1 MMRSNHRKLRCRSRN
16 IEQKREK
23 TLEYHFS
30 KKHIKYIRNCE
41 GNVYNIAEGAV
52 RAGKTVDNVY
62 AFAHELKTHPDKLHL
77 ATGSTAANAK
87 LNIGDCNGMGLEGI
101 FRGQC
106 KWGKYKGNECLIING
121 PDTGYKEKV
130 VIFAG
135 AALASSFKKI
145 RGNSYGMWIATE
157 VNLHHDN
164 TIKEAFNRTLASHRR
179 KFFWD
184 LNPDHPKAKIYT
196 DYIDKYVKKNKTG
209 ELKGGVNYDK
219 FTIFDNVNISK
230 ENRDAFLS
238 QYEPGSIWYNRDIL
252 GMRCIAEG
260 LIYTKLASEF
270 SLPEEEEKEHSLS
283 VEEAKK
289 KNFIKIVISVDFG
302 GNGSGHAFVAAGITE
317 GYREVIALKSR
328 RYKEGDVDHDTGIE
342 IKDVDP
348 DMLGDMFVN
357 FVQDVI
363 DTYGF
368 VTYTYG
374 DSAESVLIRGLK
386 KAMNAAGLGNIAP
399 KPALKTIIN
408 DRIFT
413 LVSLSVAGRF
423 FYVEEECGSLMDAI
437 STAIWNPKNLT
448 ENERLDDGTSDIDS
462 MDAFEYCF
470 ERDIK
475 KLIKKVGGKD

>member
-1 MMRSNHRKLRCRSRN
+1 MRSKHRELRCRKSK
-16 IEQKREK
+16 IEQKRK
-23 TLEYHFS
+23 RTLEYHFS
-30 KKHIKYIRNCE
+30 KKHIRYIRNCE
-41 GNVYNIAEGAV
+41 NNVYNMAEGAV

-77 ATGSTAANAK
+77 ATGSTGANAK

-164 TIKEAFNRTLASHRR
+164 TIKEAFNRTLASHKR

-196 DYIDKYVKKNKTG
+196 DYIDKYVKKHKTG
-209 ELKGGVNYDK
+209 ELLGGVNYQK
-219 FTIFDNVNISK
+219 FTIFDNINISK
-230 ENRDAFLS
+230 ESRDAFIS

-260 LIYTKLASEF
+260 LIYNKLASEF
-270 SLPEEEEKEHSLS
+270 SLPEEEKKPHSLT
-283 VEEAKK
+283 VEEAQQKR
-289 KNFIKIVISVDFG
+289 FMKIIISVDFG
-302 GNGSGHAFVAAGITE
+302 GNGSGHAFVATGITE

-328 RYKEGDVDHDTGIE
+328 RYKEGEIDPDTGKE
-342 IKDVDP
+342 IKDIDP
-348 DMLGDMFVN
+348 DALGDLFVK
-357 FVQDVI
+357 FVSDVY

-368 VTYTYG
+368 VTTTYA

-386 KAMNAAGLGNIAP
+386 KAMNAAGFGNIAP
-399 KPALKTIIN
+399 GNALKTIIN

-413 LVSLSVAGRF
+413 LVTLSVAGRF
-423 FYVEEECGSLMDAI
+423 FYVEEECHSLMDAI
-437 STAIWNPKNLT
+437 STAIWDPKNLT
-448 ENERLDDGTSDIDS
+448 ENERLDDGTTDIDS
-462 MDAFEYCF
+462 LDAFEYCF
-470 ERDIK
+470 ERFIK
-475 KLIKKVGGKD
+475 KLIVKKGGGNS

>member
-1 MMRSNHRKLRCRSRN
+1 MRSKHRELRCRKTKVG
-16 IEQKREK
+16 QKRKK
-23 TLEYHFS
+23 TLQYQFS
-30 KKHIKYIRNCE
+30 KKHIRYIQNCE
-41 GNVYNIAEGAV
+41 SNVYNFAEGAV

-77 ATGSTAANAK
+77 ATGSTGANAK
-87 LNIGDCNGMGLEGI
+87 LNIGDCNGMGLESI

-106 KWGKYKGNECLIING
+106 KWGKYKGNECLTING

-196 DYIDKYVKKNKTG
+196 DYIDKYVKKHKMG
-209 ELKGGVNYDK
+209 ELIGGVNYDK
-219 FTIFDNVNISK
+219 FTIFDNISISK
-230 ENRDAFLS
+230 ENREAFIS

-260 LIYTKLASEF
+260 LIYPKLASEL
-270 SLPEEEEKEHSLS
+270 SLPEEE
-283 VEEAKK
+283 KK
-289 KNFIKIVISVDFG
+289 PHALTVDAARKKRFMKIIVSIDFG
-302 GNGSGHAFVAAGITE
+302 GNGSGHAIVATGITE

-328 RYKEGDVDHDTGIE
+328 RYKEGEIDIDTGRE
-342 IKDVDP
+342 IRDVDP
-348 DMLGDMFVN
+348 EMLGDLFVK
-357 FVQDVI
+357 FVKDVR

-368 VTYTYG
+368 VTYSYA
-374 DSAESVLIRGLK
+374 DSAETVLIRGLK
-386 KAMNAAGLGNIAP
+386 KAMIKAGLGNLAP
-399 KPALKTIIN
+399 KNALKKLIN

-413 LVSLSVAGRF
+413 LVTLSVSGRF
-423 FYVEEECGSLMDAI
+423 FYVEEECGSLVDAI
-437 STAIWNPKNLT
+437 STAVWNPKNLT
-448 ENERLDDGTSDIDS
+448 ENERLDDGTTDIDS
-462 MDAFEYCF
+462 LDAFEYCY

-475 KLIKKVGGKD
+475 SLIKASAGKG

>member
-1 MMRSNHRKLRCRSRN
+1 MRCRHRELRCRRN
-16 IEQKREK
+16 KAPQQRKK
-23 TLEYHFS
+23 TLDYHFLQ
-30 KKHIKYIRNCE
+30 KHVRYIRSCE
-41 GNVYNIAEGAV
+41 NNVYNIAEGAV

-62 AFAHELKTHPDKLHL
+62 AFAHDLKTHPDKLHL
-77 ATGSTAANAK
+77 ATGSTGANAK
-87 LNIGDCNGMGLEGI
+87 LNIGDCNGMGLESM

-121 PDTGYKEKV
+121 PDTGYREKV

-157 VNLHHDN
+157 INLHHDN
-164 TIKEAFNRTLASHRR
+164 TIKEAFNRTLASRRR

-196 DYIDKYVKKNKTG
+196 EYIDKYVKRHKAG
-209 ELKGGVNYDK
+209 ELLGGVNYEK
-219 FTIFDNVNISK
+219 FTIFDNINIS
-230 ENRDAFLS
+230 EDNRREFLS

-252 GMRCIAEG
+252 GMRCIGEG

-270 SLPEEEEKEHSLS
+270 SLPEEEKKPHSLTID
-283 VEEAKK
+283 EAKQK
-289 KNFIKIVISVDFG
+289 RFMKIVISVDFG
-302 GNGSGHAFVAAGITE
+302 GNGSGHAFVATGITE
-317 GYREVIALKSR
+317 GYEEVVALKSK
-328 RYKEGDVDHDTGIE
+328 RYKEGEIDPDTGRE

-348 DMLGDMFVN
+348 DMLGELFVS
-357 FVQDVI
+357 FVRSVLE
-363 DTYGF
+363 TYGF
-368 VTYTYG
+368 VTCVYA

-386 KAMNAAGLGNIAP
+386 KALINAGLGNLTPHNAM
-399 KPALKTIIN
+399 KALIN

-423 FYVEEECGSLMDAI
+423 FYVEKECESLMGAI
-437 STAIWNPKNLT
+437 STAIWDPKVLT
-448 ENERLDDGTSDIDS
+448 QNVRLDDGTSDIDS

-475 KLIKKVGGKD
+475 RLLKNVTGR

>member
-1 MMRSNHRKLRCRSRN
+1 MMRSKHRKLRCQKNKSLQ
-16 IEQKREK
+16 QKRK
-23 TLEYHFS
+23 TINYNFS
-30 KKHIKYIRNCE
+30 KKHIRYIRNCVD
-41 GNVYNIAEGAV
+41 NTYNIAEGAV

-87 LNIGDCNGMGLEGI
+87 LNIGDCNGMGLEHI

-106 KWGKYKGNECLIING
+106 KWGKYKGNECLTIKG
-121 PDTGYKEKV
+121 PDTGNKEKV

-135 AALASSFKKI
+135 AALASSFKKF

-164 TIKEAFNRTLASHRR
+164 SIKEAFNRTLASHRR

-196 DYIDKYVKKNKTG
+196 DYIDKYVKKHKTG
-209 ELKGGVNYDK
+209 ELIGGVNYDK
-219 FTIFDNVNISK
+219 FTIFDNINISK

-260 LIYTKLASEF
+260 LIYNKLASEF
-270 SLPEEEEKEHSLS
+270 SLPEEEKKPHSLT
-283 VEEAKK
+283 VDAAKK
-289 KNFIKIVISVDFG
+289 LRFNKIVISVDFG
-302 GNGSGHAFVAAGITE
+302 GTGSGHAFVAAGITE
-317 GYREVIALKSR
+317 GYKELVALKSR
-328 RYKEGDVDHDTGIE
+328 RYKEGEIDPDTGKK
-342 IKDVDP
+342 IKDIDP
-348 DMLGDMFVN
+348 DALGELFVK

-363 DTYGF
+363 DTYGY
-368 VTYTYG
+368 VTCTYA

-399 KPALKTIIN
+399 HNALKTTIN

-423 FYVEEECGSLMDAI
+423 FYVESECQSLIGAI
-437 STAIWNPKNLT
+437 STAIWDPKNLT
-448 ENERLDDGTSDIDS
+448 ENERLDDGSTDIDS
-462 MDAFEYCF
+462 MDAFEYCY
-470 ERDIK
+470 ERDWK
-475 KLIKKVGGKD
+475 KMVRKGSGGN

>member
-1 MMRSNHRKLRCRSRN
+1 MRCRHRELRCRRN
-16 IEQKREK
+16 KAPQQRKK
-23 TLEYHFS
+23 TLDYHFLQ
-30 KKHIKYIRNCE
+30 KHVRYIRSCE
-41 GNVYNIAEGAV
+41 NNVYNIAEGAV

-62 AFAHELKTHPDKLHL
+62 AFAHDLKTHPDKLHL
-77 ATGSTAANAK
+77 ATGSTGANAK
-87 LNIGDCNGMGLEGI
+87 LNIGDCNGMGLESI

-121 PDTGYKEKV
+121 PDTGYREKV

-157 VNLHHDN
+157 INLHHDN
-164 TIKEAFNRTLASHRR
+164 TIKEAFNRTLASRRR

-196 DYIDKYVKKNKTG
+196 EYIDKYVKRHKAG
-209 ELKGGVNYDK
+209 ELLGGVNYEK
-219 FTIFDNVNISK
+219 FTIFDNINIT
-230 ENRDAFLS
+230 EDNRREFLS

-252 GMRCIAEG
+252 GMRCIGEG

-270 SLPEEEEKEHSLS
+270 SLPEEEKKPHSLTID
-283 VEEAKK
+283 EAKQK
-289 KNFIKIVISVDFG
+289 RFMKIVISVDFG

-317 GYREVIALKSR
+317 GYEEVIALKSR
-328 RYKEGDVDHDTGIE
+328 RYKEGENDPDTGRE
-342 IKDVDP
+342 IKEVDP
-348 DMLGDMFVN
+348 DMLGALFVG
-357 FVQDVI
+357 FVRDI
-363 DTYGF
+363 LDIYGF
-368 VTYTYG
+368 ATCIYA
-374 DSAESVLIRGLK
+374 DSAEPVLIRGLK
-386 KAMNAAGLGNIAP
+386 KALIDAGLGNLTPHNAM
-399 KPALKTIIN
+399 KTLIN

-423 FYVEEECGSLMDAI
+423 FYVEKECESLMGAI
-437 STAIWNPKNLT
+437 STAIWDPKILT
-448 ENERLDDGTSDIDS
+448 QNVRLDDGTSDIDS

-475 KLIKKVGGKD
+475 RLLKNVTGR